1 MFDTDDFDP
10 ALVGAWP
17 VGRRAVYRPDIAEAV
32 DGLLLETKSEPTP
45 TEALQSLLNEMQDE
59 LKAQF
64 DVFKQIRVDAQARL
78 GGPDEGEIK
87 LAKADV
93 KSASDALSLIVR
105 TIEKVDGLQ
114 RTLAEDR
121 MRAEEESFDDDA
133 YQVLLADIE
142 RKISERVDERAQKQ
156 LGGGPEVASAGTGPP
171 GNQARPEKRA
181 Q

>member
-1 MFDTDDFDP
+1 MSDADDFDP
-10 ALVGAWP
+10 ALAGAWP
-17 VGRRAVYRPDIAEAV
+17 VGRDAVYRPDIAEV
-32 DGLLLETKSEPTP
+32 VEGLLLETKSEPSP
-45 TEALQSLLNEMQDE
+45 AEALQSLLNEMQDE

-64 DVFKQIRVDAQARL
+64 DVFKKIRVDAEKRL
-78 GGPDEGEIK
+78 GGTDEGEIK

-133 YQVLLADIE
+133 YQKLLADIE
-142 RKISERVDERAQKQ
+142 RKIEQRAEEIAEQRVSSTATENGR
-156 LGGGPEVASAGTGPP
+156 GPP
-171 GNQARPEKRA
+171 GN
-181 Q
+181 

>member
-1 MFDTDDFDP
+1 MFDADDFDP
-10 ALVGAWP
+10 ALAGAWP
-17 VGRRAVYRPDIAEAV
+17 VGRGAVYGPDIVEAV
-32 DGLLLETKSEPTP
+32 DGLLLETKSEPSP
-45 TEALQSLLNEMQDE
+45 TEALQSLLNEMQAE

-64 DVFKQIRVDAQARL
+64 DVFKQIRVDAQTHL
-78 GGPDEGEIK
+78 GGTDEGEIK

-133 YQVLLADIE
+133 YQALLADIE
-142 RKISERVDERAQKQ
+142 QKIEQRAEEIAEKRVS
-156 LGGGPEVASAGTGPP
+156 SAGSENGRGPP
-171 GNQARPEKRA
+171 GS
-181 Q
+181 

>member
-1 MFDTDDFDP
+1 MFDADDFDP
-10 ALVGAWP
+10 ALAGAWP
-17 VGRRAVYRPDIAEAV
+17 VGRGAVYRADIVEAV
-32 DGLLLETKSEPTP
+32 DGLLLETKSEPSP
-45 TEALQSLLNEMQDE
+45 AEALQSLLNEMQGE

-64 DVFKQIRVDAQARL
+64 DVFKKIRVDAQGRL
-78 GGPDEGEIK
+78 DGTDEGEIK

-133 YQVLLADIE
+133 YQQLLADID
-142 RKISERVDERAQKQ
+142 RKINERVDERARMQV
-156 LGGGPEVASAGTGPP
+156 GGGTEAADAGTGPP
-171 GNQARPEKRA
+171 GSGDGPEKCA